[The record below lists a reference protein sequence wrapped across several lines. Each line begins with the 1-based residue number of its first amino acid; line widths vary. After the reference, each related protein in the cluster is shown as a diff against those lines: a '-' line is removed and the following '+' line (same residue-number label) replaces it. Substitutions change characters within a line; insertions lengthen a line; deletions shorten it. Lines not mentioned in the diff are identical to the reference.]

1 MFIYNIIV
9 IVCSNNNMGGV
20 NMNKYQELLQAIKT
34 NYGEESEYYKTTKEL
49 VDKETPTLEEVK
61 KEWEELGYTFFE
73 DDTHIKLY
81 YCGGQVY
88 IFDKKEKGIIVFPF
102 ITPFRTLNLLSKT
115 LKALGWEE

>member
-1 MFIYNIIV
+1 
-9 IVCSNNNMGGV
+9 
-20 NMNKYQELLQAIKT
+20 MNKYQEALNYVKFKLFDCADCPGCFRKGYCEKNCKDFKNVETLQ
-34 NYGEESEYYKTTKEL
+34 EL
-49 VDKETPTLEEVK
+49 IDQQTTPTLEEVK

>member
-9 IVCSNNNMGGV
+9 SVCSNNNMGGV